1 MRYFILLALTCGV
14 SLTSDAD
21 ICIPEPLVV
30 HSVQGVVFYRKE
42 WPMANVRVQLL
53 KYKGDE
59 KIVSE
64 TITDPEGRFYLKAE
78 PGKYWLRARES
89 HLGGLTVET
98 KVKRGRSVTN
108 LELIRFRLSF
118 EPDRACGGSSVEV
131 VKAAKST
138 ANDWRPVTR
147 DP

>member
-1 MRYFILLALTCGV
+1 
-14 SLTSDAD
+14 
-21 ICIPEPLVV
+21 
-30 HSVQGVVFYRKE
+30 
-42 WPMANVRVQLL
+42 MANVRVQLL

-138 ANDWRPVTR
+138 AND
-147 DP
+147 